1 MENEEGIAD
10 VVEAVRKTVEM
21 LAPSVP
27 ILPPTVSPELKARI
41 STHVSWVVFLIYS
54 KCHSCRAASWRR
66 SERKRP
72 SGQRRK
78 STS

>member
-1 MENEEGIAD
+1 MSVENEEGVAD

-41 STHVSWVVFLIYS
+41 SAHVS
-54 KCHSCRAASWRR
+54 
-66 SERKRP
+66 
-72 SGQRRK
+72 
-78 STS
+78 

>member
-1 MENEEGIAD
+1 MSVENEEGVAD

-41 STHVSWVVFLIYS
+41 LAHVS
-54 KCHSCRAASWRR
+54 
-66 SERKRP
+66 
-72 SGQRRK
+72 
-78 STS
+78 